1 MKPHQRNVGIV
12 SALVALLAVVC
23 LAPAVASAAFTRP
36 FLRQIARAENAPH
49 PVAQPCSEAD
59 RVAAGSACVN
69 PGGVGVDSEDHLWVG
84 SSTGLDGEPPLT
96 LDEFGTAYA
105 PGENSFIRSFPVAT
119 EPGSV
124 AVQSAVTGNGD
135 IYVSNPGTSQNPV
148 EVFTP
153 AGVHVES
160 WGDFDDPYVAVDNNG
175 STDVGDASR
184 CGLAEC
190 TVYVSEKQG
199 VHRFTSKGVEVSFVA
214 KESYVKGGEITG
226 RPAGLGCGEVFGPST
241 GVHAEAVAVD
251 ASGDIFVVVSECKS
265 VFEYRA
271 SGEYVRAF
279 DVETA
284 PRFGPGRTD
293 WLAGGGCGG
302 WCERASAGVECRRAA
317 GKGGVG
323 VGSVGVVDEFSL
335 ESGGFVDELT
345 TDGEGGELQRPAALA
360 VDSRGDVYVAD
371 QEARV
376 VDVWG
381 AGAYFPSVVLGEA
394 AARTATGA
402 RLEGTVNPAQGEN
415 ENKAPV
421 TECYFQYIPEA
432 EYEVALAKKEAGGFP
447 KGRAAEAQC
456 SPDASEISLTL
467 EPEAEHPVQG
477 QAVGLRAGV
486 PYRYRLVAVTQEGS
500 LTKGGLA
507 ASAAAAFTPP
517 APPKIVSSSAGNVSS
532 AFADLHAQID
542 PAGAATSY
550 RFEYDTRPYSSEGE
564 AAHGVSVP
572 VPDATVGAGGPTGS
586 GVESVVQH
594 AVGLTPATTYYF
606 RVVAVN
612 EVDTSEETAQS
623 KGSFTTLPAVHGLPD
638 SRGYELVTPADQA
651 GRQRHVRRTRGRRA
665 NSRIRM
671 MLVRAA
677 EDGEGFLLETDS
689 EFGEFPFAFASGYVF
704 KRGRG
709 RAGMVVHVAGV
720 ARSLEAQDAANSVI
734 FDPVDL
740 SRVAVND
747 AVRVNEARK
756 GRG

>member
-241 GVHAEAVAVD
+241 GVPTEAVAVD
-251 ASGDIFVVVSECKS
+251 ASGDIFVVVSYCKS

-279 DVETA
+279 DLQEDA
-284 PRFGPGRTD
+284 PRVGPLEQVGSPTGVAVDGVSGHLLVSSVASLPGR
-293 WLAGGGCGG
+293 
-302 WCERASAGVECRRAA
+302 
-317 GKGGVG
+317 
-323 VGSVGVVDEFSL
+323 GSVGVVDEFSL

-381 AGAYFPSVVLGEA
+381 AGAYFPSVVLGQA

-486 PYRYRLVAVTQEGS
+486 PYRYRLVA
-500 LTKGGLA
+500 
-507 ASAAAAFTPP
+507 
-517 APPKIVSSSAGNVSS
+517 
-532 AFADLHAQID
+532 
-542 PAGAATSY
+542 
-550 RFEYDTRPYSSEGE
+550 
-564 AAHGVSVP
+564 
-572 VPDATVGAGGPTGS
+572 
-586 GVESVVQH
+586 
-594 AVGLTPATTYYF
+594 
-606 RVVAVN
+606 
-612 EVDTSEETAQS
+612 
-623 KGSFTTLPAVHGLPD
+623 
-638 SRGYELVTPADQA
+638 SR
-651 GRQRHVRRTRGRRA
+651 
-665 NSRIRM
+665 
-671 MLVRAA
+671 
-677 EDGEGFLLETDS
+677 
-689 EFGEFPFAFASGYVF
+689 
-704 KRGRG
+704 
-709 RAGMVVHVAGV
+709 
-720 ARSLEAQDAANSVI
+720 
-734 FDPVDL
+734 
-740 SRVAVND
+740 
-747 AVRVNEARK
+747 RK
-756 GRG
+756 GR